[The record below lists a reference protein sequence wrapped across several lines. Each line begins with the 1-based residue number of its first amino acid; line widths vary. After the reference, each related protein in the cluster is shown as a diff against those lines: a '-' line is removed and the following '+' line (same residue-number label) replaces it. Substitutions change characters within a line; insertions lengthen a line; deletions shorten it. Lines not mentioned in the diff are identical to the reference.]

1 MSVPYM
7 GGSMRRH
14 FTSVLIRNERG
25 AEIWD
30 VASDKMETSE
40 AVSGRDFLRP
50 LFVKATMTQDDEARF
65 QSDAA
70 KPMPL
75 QVGKVVANTMATI
88 GPVGTAFA
96 RYSVDYHTIRNYVY
110 CIRGGRRTGIPGF
123 AQSIVEE
130 YNADG
135 YVDALLRR

>member
-1 MSVPYM
+1 M

-70 KPMPL
+70 KPMPSIS
-75 QVGKVVANTMATI
+75 QVGNLHANSKRK
-88 GPVGTAFA
+88 P
-96 RYSVDYHTIRNYVY
+96 RS
-110 CIRGGRRTGIPGF
+110 
-123 AQSIVEE
+123 
-130 YNADG
+130 
-135 YVDALLRR
+135 LLA